1 MLRFGHYEFP
11 SWWDEWSWLVAL
23 DIGFDESGSG
33 DVLLVSLQ
41 LGTVQRAR
49 KLKTRWQ
56 AELNKVDIPFFHSKD
71 FRNLKGGIF
80 KKLTAEQRARLLGV
94 LTAIMRKRLSIGY
107 TGKVTISRFNSK
119 SDNTL
124 RSRWGAA
131 YSFAI
136 QMLLLVTRLWLDD
149 HKLGADV
156 NILVEDGHKNS
167 NQIVEIL
174 QHGKAT
180 DPALNIMTV
189 GLGSKKDHPILQ
201 AADMLAYSEWQK
213 LTHGDRDI
221 WEALHVEGCQ
231 YLPGYLDLDE
241 ELVGQAV
248 DYAQRA
254 EIARKLWRSTWGQ
267 RKPKPEGV

>member
-1 MLRFGHYEFP
+1 
-11 SWWDEWSWLVAL
+11 VAL
-23 DIGFDESGSG
+23 DIGFDESGAG

-49 KLKTRWQ
+49 KLKTRWK
-56 AELNKVDIPFFHSKD
+56 AELEKVGLPFFHSKD
-71 FRNLKGGIF
+71 FKNFSGGIF
-80 KKLTAEQRARLLGV
+80 KKLTVEQRTKLLEV
-94 LTAIMRKRLSIGY
+94 LTAIVRKRLSIGY
-107 TGKVTISRFNSK
+107 TGKVTISLFDSK

-124 RSRWGAA
+124 RARWGTA

-167 NQIVEIL
+167 NQIIEIL
-174 QHGKAT
+174 HHGKTT

-213 LTHGDRDI
+213 LTRGDRDI

-241 ELVGQAV
+241 QLVGQAL

-254 EIARKLWRSTWGQ
+254 EIAQKLWRSTWGQ
-267 RKPKPEGV
+267 KKPKLEGV